1 MAKKGTHH
9 SKQALEAKHHFA
21 TAEEIEGRDTVTRKN
36 SPASFT
42 QIGPEGNPGMN
53 LANPSPRNISGD
65 FKLSK
70 SPL

>member
-1 MAKKGTHH
+1 MAKSGTHH
-9 SKQALEAKHHFA
+9 SKHALEAKHHFA
-21 TAEEIEGRDTVTRKN
+21 TSEEIEGRDQVTRKN
-36 SPASFT
+36 STVGFT
-42 QIGPEGNPGMN
+42 QIPPDGNPGMN